1 MKILIIEDDNTIVKF
16 IDLTFHIVWPE
27 VKIITAEWGNEGIEL
42 VEKESPSIVILD
54 IGLPD
59 MNGLDVI
66 KEIRSFSKV
75 PIIVLTID
83 TSETTVVHAL
93 EYGANEYIYKPFRQ
107 LELVARVKSL
117 IKWHRDIEVGESYI
131 WGSLLFDYN
140 RREVVRNNEVIRLTS
155 IESEILRALINNSP
169 NVVPY
174 SYLANAVWG
183 DNYDGA
189 LLSLKVHISHL
200 RKKIEI
206 NPNNPLIILSK
217 SGVGYYAVKP
227 VSNVINSS

>member
-1 MKILIIEDDNTIVKF
+1 MKILIIEDDSTIVKF

-27 VKIITAEWGNEGIEL
+27 AEVLSAEWGSEGVEL
-42 VEKESPSIVILD
+42 VEKESPSVVILD
-54 IGLPD
+54 MGLPD

-83 TSETTVVHAL
+83 TSEATVVHAL
-93 EYGANEYIYKPFRQ
+93 EFGANEYIYKPFRQ

-131 WGSLLFDYN
+131 WGPLLFDYN

-174 SYLANAVWG
+174 NYLANVVWG
-183 DNYDGA
+183 DYYDGA
-189 LLSLKVHISHL
+189 ILSLKVHISHI

-206 NPNNPLIILSK
+206 NRNNPLIILSK
-217 SGVGYYAVKP
+217 QGVGYYAIKP
-227 VSNVINSS
+227 GN